1 MPYAIVIVPVAPLRA
16 TASHKSEMISQLL
29 WGACVEITEAAPGGW
44 VQVKNQYDEYAGWA
58 TAAHLEP
65 IDDTLSGMPA
75 TWYLPGWVNRVTM
88 NGQLMQVPF
97 GCLVKSSNDTSTQW
111 GSMTVKFE
119 DKPLPL
125 TNTAAID
132 IMALKNA
139 AMLFLNTGYL
149 WGGSSVFG
157 VDCSGFTQ
165 NVFKLSGIPLWRD
178 AYQQATQ
185 GHLVAF
191 LQEARLGDLAFFD
204 NEEGRITHV
213 GILLNDHEIIHASGK
228 VRIDPIDNQGIIN
241 ADTGLRTHQLR
252 IIKRYF

>member
-1 MPYAIVIVPVAPLRA
+1 MPYAIVIVPVAPLRG

-29 WGACVEITEAAPGGW
+29 WGACVEITATAPGDW
-44 VQVKNQYDEYAGWA
+44 VQVKNQYDEYTGWA

-65 IDDTLSGMPA
+65 IDETLFRMPA
-75 TWYLPGWVNRVTM
+75 TWYLSGWVNRVTM

-97 GCLVKSSNDTSTQW
+97 GCLVKSNNDTSTQW

-125 TNTAAID
+125 TNSAAID
-132 IMALKNA
+132 ITALKNA
-139 AMLFLNTGYL
+139 AELFLNTGYL
-149 WGGSSVFG
+149 WGGSSIFG

-228 VRIDPIDNQGIIN
+228 VRIDPIDNQGIIHSGS
-241 ADTGLRTHQLR
+241 GLRTHQLR